1 MIAAFLAAAPV
12 PAHDWQ
18 FWVVTVCAILAGLYI
33 VRSALPERLRPLK
46 RRGKATSL
54 TIGGKSPTRK

>member
-1 MIAAFLAAAPV
+1 MTAALLAAAPV

-18 FWVVTVCAILAGLYI
+18 FWVVTVCAVLAALYI
-33 VRSALPERLRPLK
+33 VRAALPERLKPLK
-46 RRGKATSL
+46 RRGKTTSL